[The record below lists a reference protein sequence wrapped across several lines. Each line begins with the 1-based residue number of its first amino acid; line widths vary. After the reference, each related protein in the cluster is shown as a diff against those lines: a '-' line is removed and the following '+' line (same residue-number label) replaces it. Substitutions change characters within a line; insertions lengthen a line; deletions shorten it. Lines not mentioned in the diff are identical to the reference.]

1 MKLYAIKNYFKKH
14 PRFWLSLF
22 IFTLIFIL
30 LGLPFYNWG
39 FMNDDFGVVFHSK
52 IKSLKDILRFFIEGH
67 SGDSLQPSNF
77 VASEK
82 NFFSVYYRPVAF
94 MLHSIVTAICGFNP
108 YGHYLAFTLFHAL
121 NSVLVFNFFCFFFN
135 ISLAFLGA
143 MFFAFHPSLCSWFG
157 WIAGFQQVANFTF
170 IALIVILFK
179 KYLDSQKD
187 SSSAVAKKTHAYQV
201 GDELGYGEISRATAL
216 KPLRAS
222 LLRCIYYLSSIF
234 IFLVALFTRETVIFF
249 PAVILLWTFVDKKYC
264 KRGEICKCSM
274 QSTCSS
280 ICLFFKSIL
289 TVSGFIF
296 VGIFYFLF
304 RLYLFP
310 FKLDSSEHS
319 QLLSFFTNL
328 SSRFFDLVTF
338 LSDLAGLAFLPNG
351 HQVLK
356 GSLIICIFSFLIFL
370 FIKSREKKLILF
382 LLVICTILMWPAIA
396 RYYSSR
402 YLYKALPLFIFIL
415 LIFIRDFCQGKSTL
429 VFKKV
434 MIFAWL
440 LVSFNMFFLFVVLK
454 NYECLYHKI
463 HVAFDELCMDARVQ
477 QRPLCFVGIP
487 YGFFPT
493 GAAQAVWMRGIST
506 DHPIYYDRRTFGF
519 SHLPVYENVI
529 KVIPSEDGFKIIC
542 TDLNKLTLSCIGQAK
557 ESNLGDFVFNKK
569 DNNYSESDFVFH
581 KKYSDQNPL
590 LITWDYKNLKF
601 IIL

>member
-1 MKLYAIKNYFKKH
+1 MKLNAIKNYFKKY
-14 PRFWLSLF
+14 PRFWLSLL
-22 IFTLIFIL
+22 IFALIFIL

-52 IKSLKDILRFFIEGH
+52 IKNLKDILRFFIEGH

-77 VASEK
+77 VPSEK
-82 NFFSVYYRPVAF
+82 TFFSVYYRPVAF
-94 MLHSIVTAICGFNP
+94 ILHSIVTAICGFNP

-135 ISLAFLGA
+135 INLAFLGA

-157 WIAGFQQVANFTF
+157 WVAGMQQVANFTF

-187 SSSAVAKKTHAYQV
+187 S
-201 GDELGYGEISRATAL
+201 L
-216 KPLRAS
+216 
-222 LLRCIYYLSSIF
+222 LLRCVYYLSSIF

-249 PAVILLWTFVDKKYC
+249 PAVILLWAFVDKKYC

-296 VGIFYFLF
+296 VSIFYFLL

-319 QLLSFFTNL
+319 QLFSFFTNL

-351 HQVLK
+351 HQILK
-356 GSLIICIFSFLIFL
+356 GSLIICVFSLLIFL

-382 LLVICTILMWPAIA
+382 LLVISAILMWPAIF

-402 YLYKALPLFIFIL
+402 YLYKALPLFTIIF
-415 LIFIRDFCQGKSTL
+415 LIFIKDVCQTRSAFVVKRVMAL
-429 VFKKV
+429 VW
-434 MIFAWL
+434 IL
-440 LVSFNMFFLFVVLK
+440 LVFNMFFLFIVIK
-454 NYECLYHKI
+454 NYESLNHKI
-463 HVAFDELCMDARVQ
+463 HVAFDELCLDERVQ
-477 QRPLCFVGIP
+477 TRALCLVGIP

-493 GAAQAVWMRGIST
+493 GAAQAIWMRGVST
-506 DHPIYYDRRTFGF
+506 NHPIYYDRRTFGF
-519 SHLPVYENVI
+519 SHLPVYENLI
-529 KVIPSEDGFKIIC
+529 KVIPSENGFKIIC
-542 TDLNKLTLSCIGQAK
+542 TNSNKLMLSCVGQAK
-557 ESNLGDFVFNKK
+557 ESDLGEFVSCNKGDSYLETDFIF
-569 DNNYSESDFVFH
+569 Y
-581 KKYSDQNPL
+581 KKYSDQKLL
-590 LITWDYKNLKF
+590 LITWDYQNTKF

>member
-1 MKLYAIKNYFKKH
+1 
-14 PRFWLSLF
+14 
-22 IFTLIFIL
+22 
-30 LGLPFYNWG
+30 
-39 FMNDDFGVVFHSK
+39 MNDDFGVVFHSK
-52 IKSLKDILRFFIEGH
+52 VKNFKDILRFFIEGH

-77 VASEK
+77 VPSDK

-135 ISLAFLGA
+135 TNLAFWGA

-187 SSSAVAKKTHAYQV
+187 S
-201 GDELGYGEISRATAL
+201 L
-216 KPLRAS
+216 
-222 LLRCIYYLSSIF
+222 LLRCVYYLSSIF

-249 PAVILLWTFVDKKYC
+249 PAVILLWTFMDKKYC

-296 VGIFYFLF
+296 VSIFYLLF

-338 LSDLAGLAFLPNG
+338 LSDLGGLSFLPNG
-351 HQVLK
+351 HQVIK
-356 GSLIICIFSFLIFL
+356 GLLIILIFSFLLFL

-382 LLVICTILMWPAIA
+382 LLVLSAILMWPAIA

-402 YLYKALPLFIFIL
+402 YLYKALPLFTFIL
-415 LIFIRDFCQGKSTL
+415 LIFIKDFCQNKTAL
-429 VFKKV
+429 VFKRV
-434 MIFAWL
+434 MKFAWL
-440 LVSFNMFFLFVVLK
+440 LVVFNMCFLFVILK
-454 NYECLYHKI
+454 NYENLYHKI

-493 GAAQAVWMRGIST
+493 GAAQAVWMRGVST

-519 SHLPVYENVI
+519 SHLPVYENII
-529 KVIPSEDGFKIIC
+529 KVVPSGDGFKIIC
-542 TDLNKLTLSCIGQAK
+542 TDLNKLTLSCVGQAK
-557 ESNLGDFVFNKK
+557 EADLGIFVSDNKR
-569 DNNYSESDFVFH
+569 NNYSESDFVFH
-581 KKYSDQNPL
+581 KKYSDQNLL
-590 LITWDYKNLKF
+590 LITWDYQNTKF

>member
-1 MKLYAIKNYFKKH
+1 MKLDAIKNYFKKY
-14 PRFWLSLF
+14 PRFWLSLL
-22 IFTLIFIL
+22 IFALIFIL

-52 IKSLKDILRFFIEGH
+52 VKNLKDILRFFIEGH

-77 VASEK
+77 VPSEK
-82 NFFSVYYRPVAF
+82 TFFSVYYRPVAF

-135 ISLAFLGA
+135 INLAFLGA

-157 WIAGFQQVANFTF
+157 WIAGFQQVVNFTF

-187 SSSAVAKKTHAYQV
+187 S
-201 GDELGYGEISRATAL
+201 
-216 KPLRAS
+216 
-222 LLRCIYYLSSIF
+222 LLLHCVYYLVSIF

-249 PAVILLWTFVDKKYC
+249 PAVILLWTFVDKRYC
-264 KRGEICKCSM
+264 KHDEICKCSM
-274 QSTCSS
+274 HSTCSS
-280 ICLFFKSIL
+280 IFLFFKSIL

-296 VGIFYFLF
+296 VSIFYFLF

-310 FKLDSSEHS
+310 FKLDSFEHS
-319 QLLSFFTNL
+319 QLFSFFTNL

-338 LSDLAGLAFLPNG
+338 LSDLAGLSFLPNG
-351 HQVLK
+351 HQVIK

-370 FIKSREKKLILF
+370 FIKSSEKKLILF
-382 LLVICTILMWPAIA
+382 LLVISAILMWPAIA

-415 LIFIRDFCQGKSTL
+415 LIFIRDFCQGKSIL
-429 VFKKV
+429 VFKRV
-434 MIFAWL
+434 MALAWL
-440 LVSFNMFFLFVVLK
+440 LVVCNIFFLFIVLK
-454 NYECLYHKI
+454 NYEKLYHKI
-463 HVAFDELCMDARVQ
+463 HIAFDELCIDARVQ
-477 QRPLCFVGIP
+477 NRPLCLVGIP
-487 YGFFPT
+487 YGFFLT
-493 GAAQAVWMRGIST
+493 GAAQAIWMRGVDA

-519 SHLPVYENVI
+519 SYLPVYENLI
-529 KVIPSEDGFKIIC
+529 KVIPSEYGFKIIC

-557 ESNLGDFVFNKK
+557 ESNLGEFVFNKK
-569 DNNYSESDFVFH
+569 DNNYSESDFIFYQ
-581 KKYSDQNPL
+581 KYSDQKPI

>member
-1 MKLYAIKNYFKKH
+1 MKLNVIKNYFKKDTK
-14 PRFWLSLF
+14 FWLSFL

-39 FMNDDFGVVFHSK
+39 FMNDDFGCVFHSK
-52 IKSLKDILRFFIEGH
+52 IQGFKDFLKFFTEGH
-67 SGDSLQPSNF
+67 SGDFLQPSNF

-94 MLHSIVTAICGFNP
+94 ALHSIVTAICGFNP

-135 ISLAFLGA
+135 INLAFWGA
-143 MFFAFHPSLCSWFG
+143 MFFAFHPSFCSWFG
-157 WIAGFQQVANFTF
+157 WVAGMQQVANFAF

-179 KYLDSQKD
+179 KYLDSQ
-187 SSSAVAKKTHAYQV
+187 Q
-201 GDELGYGEISRATAL
+201 GNL
-216 KPLRAS
+216 
-222 LLRCIYYLSSIF
+222 LLRCIYYLSSIL

-264 KRGEICKCSM
+264 KRCEICKCSM
-274 QSTCSS
+274 QSTCSL

-296 VGIFYFLF
+296 VSIFYFLF

-319 QLLSFFTNL
+319 QLFSFFTNL

-338 LSDLAGLAFLPNG
+338 LSDLAGLSFLPNG
-351 HQVLK
+351 HQILK
-356 GSLIICIFSFLIFL
+356 GSLIILIFSFLIFL
-370 FIKSREKKLILF
+370 FIKCKEKKLILF
-382 LLVICTILMWPAIA
+382 LLVISAILMWPAIA

-402 YLYKALPLFIFIL
+402 YLYKALPLFIFII
-415 LIFIRDFCQGKSTL
+415 LIFIRDFCQTKSILTCKKIMSLAWAL
-429 VFKKV
+429 V
-434 MIFAWL
+434 L
-440 LVSFNMFFLFVVLK
+440 FNTVFLFIVLK
-454 NYECLYHKI
+454 NYENLYHKI
-463 HVAFDELCMDARVQ
+463 HVAFDELCMDERVQ
-477 QRPLCFVGIP
+477 KQPLCFVGIP

-493 GAAQAVWMRGIST
+493 GVAQAVWMRGISEN
-506 DHPIYYDRRTFGF
+506 HPIYYDRRTFGF

-529 KVIPSEDGFKIIC
+529 KVIPTDNGFKIFC
-542 TDLNKLTLSCIGQAK
+542 TNLNKLTLSCVGQAVA
-557 ESNLGDFVFNKK
+557 SNLGDFISNII
-569 DNNYSESDFVFH
+569 DENYSEHEFVFH
-581 KKYSDQNPL
+581 KKYAAQNL
-590 LITWDYKNLKF
+590 LLVTWDYENTKF